1 MKARTFR
8 RHVRESFKSLGRNG
22 WMTFA
27 SVSAVTITL
36 LLVGVFFVIMMNL
49 NQVAKGIEEDVEIR
63 VHIDV
68 AATDDQRDVLKKQIE
83 VLPQVD
89 SVEFSPKAEELD
101 SLVESFGEEG
111 EAFKLF
117 EQDNPLSDV
126 FVVKTK
132 EPAQTINMAKKIE
145 KMQYA
150 AKVKYGQGTVE
161 KIFQVTDTSRNVGIV
176 LIIGLLFTAMFLI
189 SNTIKITIFAR
200 RREIEIMRL
209 VGATNWFIRWPFFLE
224 GLWLGIIGSMLP
236 VTIVGITY
244 YYMYE
249 FLSPKLKGN
258 FIQMLDFNPFF
269 YQVAG
274 LLILMGA
281 VIGVWGSLMSVR
293 KFLYKRGMNTK
304 YSLNRFAY
312 T

>member
-1 MKARTFR
+1 MSREVITDMKARTFR

-68 AATDDQRDVLKKQIE
+68 AATKEQQDVLKKQIE

-89 SVEFSPKAEELD
+89 SVEFSPKDEELD
-101 SLVESFGEEG
+101 NLVDSFGEEG

-132 EPAQTINMAKKIE
+132 EPAQTINTAKKIE

-161 KIFQVTDTSRNVGIV
+161 KIFQVTDTSRNVGII

-224 GLWLGIIGSMLP
+224 GLWLGIIGSILP

-293 KFLYKRGMNTK
+293 KFLKV
-304 YSLNRFAY
+304 
-312 T
+312 

>member
-27 SVSAVTITL
+27 SAGAVTITL

-49 NQVAKGIEEDVEIR
+49 NEVANSIEEDVEIR

-68 AATDDQRDVLKKQIE
+68 AATKEQQQVLHDKIKALSE
-83 VLPQVD
+83 VA
-89 SVEFSPKAEELD
+89 SVKFSPKEKELNN
-101 SLVESFGEEG
+101 LVDSFGEDG

-117 EQDNPLSDV
+117 EQDNPLNDV

-132 EPAQTINMAKKIE
+132 DPSDTIKTAKKIE

-150 AKVKYGQGTVE
+150 AKVKYGQGKVE
-161 KIFQVTDTSRNVGIV
+161 KIFKVTDTSRNVGII
-176 LIIGLLFTAMFLI
+176 LIIGLLLTAMFLI

-200 RREIEIMRL
+200 RKEIEIMRL

-224 GLWLGIIGSMLP
+224 GLWLGLIGSVLP
-236 VTIVGITY
+236 VTIVGISY

-249 FLSPKLKGN
+249 IFSPKLKGN
-258 FIQMLDFNPFF
+258 MIQMLDFNPFF

-281 VIGVWGSLMSVR
+281 LIGVWGSLMSVR
-293 KFLYKRGMNTK
+293 KFLKI
-304 YSLNRFAY
+304 
-312 T
+312 